1 MHMRNHY
8 KTLGITNAAT
18 AAEIRR
24 AYRVLA
30 RRYHPDVNPGRS
42 SEDLFKSIAE
52 AYSVLSDPDKRQQHD
67 LELERTTESFSQ
79 TFDRA
84 HEVFR
89 RNQQAQAYRKAKEQK
104 PHTSSQQDST
114 QQRSEQSRQQH
125 TTAHAKK
132 PHSVPA
138 SQRRKRTISSI
149 RALARQT
156 SARVRASSSRLVD
169 TGVQALTRLKRSPKT
184 PKVGTTVSNISLV
197 DASVS
202 IHDAIQGARRTIEIP
217 GPNGEPRKISVVI
230 PPGVRSGSI
239 IRFRRKEDPS
249 EEIVVVVQVEH
260 HPWLSISERG
270 LTMEI
275 PLTVSEAITG
285 GKIQIPSLGDP
296 LLVTVEPGTQSGRE
310 VRLKQQ
316 GIIHR
321 DGSRGNLF
329 VRFIVKVPESD
340 TSTGATTEEANPLTA
355 SAKTLDPF
363 YATSVRY
370 YLPRSLIEV

>member
-1 MHMRNHY
+1 MRNHY

-18 AAEIRR
+18 IAEIRR

-67 LELERTTESFSQ
+67 LELERSTESFSQ

-89 RNQQAQAYRKAKEQK
+89 RNQQAQAYKKAKEQK
-104 PHTSSQQDST
+104 ANTSTQSDAT
-114 QQRSEQSRQQH
+114 QQRPEQARQQQKN
-125 TTAHAKK
+125 AHAKK
-132 PHSVPA
+132 PHSAAP
-138 SQRRKRTISSI
+138 SRQRPKTIATI
-149 RALARQT
+149 RALAKQT
-156 SARVRASSSRLVD
+156 SARLRASSSRLVD
-169 TGVQALTRLKRSPKT
+169 TGAQALTRLKRSPKT
-184 PKVGTTVSNISLV
+184 PKVGTLVSNISLV
-197 DASVS
+197 DTSVS
-202 IHDAIQGARRTIEIP
+202 IHDAIQGAKRTIEIP
-217 GPNGEPRKISVVI
+217 GANGEPRKISVVI

-275 PLTVSEAITG
+275 PLTVSEAIMG
-285 GKIQIPSLGDP
+285 GKIQVPTLGEP

-316 GIIHR
+316 GIFHR
-321 DGSRGNLF
+321 DGTRGNLF
-329 VRFIVKVPESD
+329 IRFIVKVPERVA
-340 TSTGATTEEANPLTA
+340 STGASSDDANSLTE